1 MEGSGD
7 DGRAEQIMMLA
18 LRLGDEMFVSGA
30 ETRTVETALLAVTAR
45 LGLRGLEADISARSI
60 HLQYRPPGGPPLVM
74 MRVTRTDDGKDLD
87 RMGLVHR
94 LVEEIVTGR
103 TDAAGADRELDRIA
117 RVAGRWPWWVR
128 VAGGAVLAAM
138 ICLQAGGTAAGALVS
153 ALLLVL
159 VDRGGVLVSRT
170 GLPGFYLVM
179 AKAALAVGIGLLFF
193 ALGLSGQ
200 AVAGLV
206 AANLVLLLPILS
218 VVSLSEDAISGFTL
232 MAAGRI
238 VEVAMT
244 LGALF
249 VGVAIAGSLAL
260 DATDFEQDAYGVKFA
275 QLPLVV
281 ALAAAAVGAA
291 GNTLFNGG
299 AARLLPVGVGAGL
312 LTGAVNNLARSGLGL
327 AAPLAVLLAAA
338 VLGWA
343 ATHAGRRL
351 RIPSTVLVIPG
362 VTGALLPGPDVY
374 LALVKYAS
382 GAAGASSALMGAL
395 ITTAAIGVGVVLGNF
410 VGTGRAGRTAAARL
424 GMDAP

>member
-1 MEGSGD
+1 MDGTVPD
-7 DGRAEQIMMLA
+7 DRAERIMLLA
-18 LRLGDEMFVSGA
+18 LRLGDQMFVSGA
-30 ETRTVETALLAVTAR
+30 ETRAVETALLAVAAR
-45 LGLRGLEADISARSI
+45 LGLRDLEADITARSI
-60 HLQYRPPGGPPLVM
+60 HLQYRAPGERPLVM
-74 MRVTRTDDGKDLD
+74 MRVTRTDDAKDLD

-94 LVEEIVTGR
+94 LVEEVVTGR
-103 TDAAGADRELDRIA
+103 VDAAGAERELDRIA
-117 RVAGRWPWWVR
+117 GAAGRWPWWVR
-128 VAGGAVLAAM
+128 VAGGAALAAM
-138 ICLQAGGTAAGALVS
+138 ICLQAGGTAAGAVVS
-153 ALLLVL
+153 ALLLAL

-170 GLPGFYLVM
+170 GLPGFYLVA
-179 AKAALAVGIGLLFF
+179 AKAALVVGCGLVVFG
-193 ALGLSGQ
+193 LGLSGQ

-218 VVSLSEDAISGFTL
+218 VVSLSEDAISGYRL
-232 MAAGRI
+232 MAASRV

-249 VGVAIAGSLAL
+249 AGVAVAGSLGL
-260 DATDFEQDAYGVKFA
+260 DATGFEHEAYGVRFA
-275 QLPLVV
+275 ELPLAV
-281 ALAAAAVGAA
+281 ALTAAAVGAA

-299 AARLLPVGVGAGL
+299 AARPVPVGVCAGL

-351 RIPSTVLVIPG
+351 RIPSTVLVVPG

-382 GAAGASSALMGAL
+382 GAPGASAALMGAL
-395 ITTAAIGVGVVLGNF
+395 TTTAAIGVGVVLGNF
-410 VGTGRAGRTAAARL
+410 AGTGRAGRTAVARL